1 MPKFLVLYRSP
12 VSARDQ
18 IADATPEQ
26 RQAGMQAWMDWG
38 ARAGEAIVDFGAPLG
53 DAETI
58 GSAAGSPGDGISGFS
73 ILQADSEAGAAA
85 LLADHPHL
93 DSGGGSSIELLEFLP
108 VPVA

>member
-1 MPKFLVLYRSP
+1 MPKFLVLYRSS

-38 ARAGEAIVDFGAPLG
+38 TRASQAIVDFGAPLG
-53 DAETI
+53 EAETI
-58 GSAAGSPGDGISGFS
+58 GSAPGPPGAGISGFS
-73 ILQADSEAGAAA
+73 ILQADSEADAAA

-93 DSGGGSSIELLEFLP
+93 SMPGGSSIELLEFLP
-108 VPVA
+108 APGA